1 MRQVLQEEEE
11 EDGGV
16 DGGDEA
22 EEKVEGQ
29 AGDVEG
35 MDVDTGAGSAK
46 QQQRRES
53 WRRNRTRPDPAW
65 KLDIPLGTEEEA
77 ERWRSGD
84 MGDVYENALRT
95 LQRLQGEG
103 DVDGDDGAEGNA
115 LATTVGKAE
124 RAGRA
129 AEVVE
134 SM

>member
-1 MRQVLQEEEE
+1 MNE
-11 EDGGV
+11 EDE
-16 DGGDEA
+16 DLDKELDD
-22 EEKVEGQ
+22 KVEAD
-29 AGDVEG
+29 AGKNG
-35 MDVDTGAGSAK
+35 MDVETESGSTK
-46 QQQRRES
+46 RPSRRRS
-53 WRRNRTRPDPAW
+53 DPTW
-65 KLDIPLGTEEEA
+65 KLDIPLGTEEET

-84 MGDVYENALRT
+84 MADVYEDALRT

-103 DVDGDDGAEGNA
+103 EDVKAGEGNA